1 MLYDKMM
8 YDLYKKKDIKINQDL
23 YINNRQDDLAK
34 YIIDVLKVYE
44 RVPNIKLVDWEHIT
58 DETLIEPYLIN
69 QRHVK
74 TKINYKKHQPID
86 DSRYELLKVYFEVDL
101 DTKKNKYQLDLLL
114 PKRYKKFYFLLGGNK
129 FYPIYQLID
138 SSTYSRKNSV
148 ILKPMNI
155 IRTKANV
162 YDINGEEFEL
172 IKYSL
177 LVFRKRINPL
187 LLYASVLGIDNML
200 QYMFL
205 DNIINVLVDD
215 KDNSYTDDTKIYF
228 KLKGSVV
235 SVIKYFLEND
245 NFIQSVVSNL
255 IEMLS
260 ESKLASEDEINDR
273 DFWAEQLG
281 RYYTSAKEDTKRII
295 KAKEII
301 NSFTAISTN
310 LYKENL
316 KLDEINKSDT
326 FAILRWI
333 MQNFTQLKVK
343 DSLDLKNKRIRL
355 NEYIADYF
363 SQYVN
368 SKLHRFLSNGS
379 TQTYSKDLE
388 NLFKYPNNII
398 IKKLMYTKSPLLRYD
413 NSVNDMDFFTAFKY
427 SIKGPSSLNTGSR
440 TSVSLM
446 SVHHSHLG
454 RIDLNSSSASDP
466 GVTGYFTPFAKV
478 VDGKFFDT
486 TEEPQDWIVNF
497 CKMYSNY
504 FKGTK
509 YKIEHLD
516 YFEDMDKDNR
526 KFLKRIHNI
535 QHFVESYTGSNKKI
549 KIIDAKRSRKKKI
562 VVYTESEEDIKPQPK
577 ALFKK
582 KTKKLF
588 KNK

>member
-1 MLYDKMM
+1 
-8 YDLYKKKDIKINQDL
+8 
-23 YINNRQDDLAK
+23 
-34 YIIDVLKVYE
+34 
-44 RVPNIKLVDWEHIT
+44 
-58 DETLIEPYLIN
+58 
-69 QRHVK
+69 
-74 TKINYKKHQPID
+74 
-86 DSRYELLKVYFEVDL
+86 
-101 DTKKNKYQLDLLL
+101 
-114 PKRYKKFYFLLGGNK
+114 
-129 FYPIYQLID
+129 
-138 SSTYSRKNSV
+138 V
-148 ILKPMNI
+148 I
-155 IRTKANV
+155 
-162 YDINGEEFEL
+162 
-172 IKYSL
+172 
-177 LVFRKRINPL
+177 
-187 LLYASVLGIDNML
+187 
-200 QYMFL
+200 
-205 DNIINVLVDD
+205 
-215 KDNSYTDDTKIYF
+215 
-228 KLKGSVV
+228 
-235 SVIKYFLEND
+235 SVIKYFLDND

-260 ESKLASEDEINDR
+260 DSKLSEDYQIDDR

-281 RYYTSAKEDTKRII
+281 RYYTSAKEDTKRIT

-310 LYKENL
+310 LYKANL

-333 MQNFTQLKVK
+333 MQNFTQLKLK

-368 SKLHRFLSNGS
+368 SKLHRFLANGS
-379 TQTYSKDLE
+379 SQTYAKELQ

-427 SIKGPSSLNTGSR
+427 SIKGPSSINSGSSR
-440 TSVSLM
+440 TPISLM
-446 SVHHSHLG
+446 SIHHSHLG

-478 VDGKFFDT
+478 IDGKFFDT

-509 YKIEHLD
+509 YKLEPLE

-526 KFLKRIHNI
+526 KFLKKIHNI

-549 KIIDAKRSRKKKI
+549 KIIDANRSKKKKV
-562 VVYTESEEDIKPQPK
+562 VVYTEEEDKKPSK
-577 ALFKK
+577 ALFKNK
-582 KTKKLF
+582 SINKQEKRKLF